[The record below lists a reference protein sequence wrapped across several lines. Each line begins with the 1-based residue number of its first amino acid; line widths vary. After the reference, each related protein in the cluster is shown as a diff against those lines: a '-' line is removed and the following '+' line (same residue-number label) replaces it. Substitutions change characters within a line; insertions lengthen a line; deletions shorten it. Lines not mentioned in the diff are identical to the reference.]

1 MKKSSMLLI
10 SAIVLIADVVCML
23 LFSGSYRF
31 VFWINLFFSV
41 IAVVLSSYVI
51 IFLATKEKR
60 VLGMS
65 LSVYGMAY
73 LVITL
78 GTAFRSLYL
87 PDLLAK
93 KVAFVHIVIL
103 AAFLVVVILGKA
115 ENRYLNEVQEIRGWE
130 LMSFRMTLEAMK
142 SAMNKM
148 PYDAPY
154 KKKVEHAYDSL
165 ASGQTASNPEIEELE
180 KSILDAIR
188 ELDEV
193 MEKGEEEPILQACDK
208 IEKLAAERKSRLAN
222 KANF

>member
-10 SAIVLIADVVCML
+10 ASIVLIADVVCMF

-31 VFWINLFFSV
+31 VFWINLLFSV
-41 IAVVLSSYVI
+41 IAVLLSSYVM

-87 PDLLAK
+87 PELLAK
-93 KVAFVHIVIL
+93 KVAFVHVVIL
-103 AAFLVVVILGKA
+103 AAFLVIVILGRA
-115 ENRYLNEVQEIRGWE
+115 ENKFINEQQEIRGWE
-130 LMSFRMTLEAMK
+130 IMNFKKTLEAMK
-142 SAMNKM
+142 SAMNKV

-165 ASGQTASNPEIEELE
+165 ASGQTVSTPEIEELE

-188 ELDEV
+188 ELDDIL
-193 MEKGEEEPILQACDK
+193 EKGEEEPILQACDK